1 MIGSIRTPLLAGAA
15 MLAVTTGAPAH
26 SQAVG
31 IAASVAGDVRIAQS
45 SGGNE
50 SDVARR
56 QRISL
61 GNVVRTRKKGELDIL
76 LLDRSTFSIG
86 ERTRIVI
93 DEFVYDPNERRSM
106 GATVLEGAFR
116 FFSGRRTPNSR
127 ANVRTPTGT
136 IGIRG
141 TAVDGIIGEEARDIA
156 RDEPSIPRG
165 TDHDKDT
172 ATLVVLRGPGAATE
186 AGLTPGVVDVTAAGV
201 TVTLDSPGLA
211 AYIPRPGA
219 PPIGPFRIS
228 TGGLSKVQD
237 EQQTRVTRAAKSGPG
252 LGGILAGIAV
262 VAGAAILL
270 SDGGDDPPS
279 SQDGGSDDT
288 ADDNCHIG
296 PNGERHCGVF

>member
-1 MIGSIRTPLLAGAA
+1 MSRSMRIALLTAVAPLAA
-15 MLAVTTGAPAH
+15 LGMSTPAH
-26 SQAVG
+26 AQGVG

-45 SGGNE
+45 SGGRE
-50 SDVARR
+50 SEVARR
-56 QRISL
+56 QRIRL

-93 DEFVYDPNERRSM
+93 DEWVYDPNERRSM
-106 GATVLEGAFR
+106 GAQVLEGAFR

-141 TAVDGIIGEEARDIA
+141 TAVDGIVGEEARDIA
-156 RDEPSIPRG
+156 RDEPAIPRG

-172 ATLVVLRGPGAATE
+172 ATLVVLRGPGTATE

-228 TGGLSKVQD
+228 TAGLSRVQD
-237 EQQTRVTRAAKSGPG
+237 QEEPRVRRAAKSGPG

-270 SDGGDDPPS
+270 SDSGDDDQSTQENPNN
-279 SQDGGSDDT
+279 DT
-288 ADDNCHIG
+288 AEHCETDA
-296 PNGERHCGVF
+296 NGQRYCGLR